1 MHMFIVCARG
11 NEFVM
16 MLSPSTRTP
25 SKRVVAVVAR
35 RRRTGAD
42 VVEMGVS
49 HMIGRS
55 FLCICG
61 CGSAHGVL
69 NRMLGVCT
77 AVARYG
83 TVRLAHITCA
93 HAVQVLDLLSY
104 QPSGSGFLMVYACI
118 MIAKRRVRRRNLPCA
133 AYGRMRRGRLR
144 SAAACW
150 PLSRPVCVLG
160 THILPL
166 WACYTCAKRCCV
178 DTTRMHRN
186 YRAFCC

>member
-1 MHMFIVCARG
+1 M
-11 NEFVM
+11 
-16 MLSPSTRTP
+16 
-25 SKRVVAVVAR
+25 
-35 RRRTGAD
+35 
-42 VVEMGVS
+42 VEMGVS

-104 QPSGSGFLMVYACI
+104 QPSGSGFLMDVCMHHDCETAGSATQSAMCGVWAHEAWK
-118 MIAKRRVRRRNLPCA
+118 IAKRR
-133 AYGRMRRGRLR
+133 RLLATLEAR
-144 SAAACW
+144 
-150 PLSRPVCVLG
+150 VCVGYAYFATMGMLHMCQ
-160 THILPL
+160 TMLCRHKYFCICICISTQR
-166 WACYTCAKRCCV
+166 ACTATIALFAV
-178 DTTRMHRN
+178 DSLKGANTTDTA
-186 YRAFCC
+186 RARGPAVSV